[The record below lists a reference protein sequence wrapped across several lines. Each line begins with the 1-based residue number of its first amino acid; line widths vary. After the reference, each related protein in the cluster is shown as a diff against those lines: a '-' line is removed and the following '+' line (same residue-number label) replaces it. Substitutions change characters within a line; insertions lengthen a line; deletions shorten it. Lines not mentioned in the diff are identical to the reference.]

1 MDGKEFKGRVE
12 GRELTILDRKDW
24 NVVEE
29 YKVGNTTVKICDN
42 CCRDK
47 TPEDEKKIIQNIAR
61 IALDSY
67 QRQAAEMEAKAS

>member
-1 MDGKEFKGRVE
+1 M
-12 GRELTILDRKDW
+12 LDRKDW

-29 YKVGNTTVKICDN
+29 YKDGNTTVKICDN

-47 TPEDEKKIIQNIAR
+47 TPEDVQRMIKNIAR

-67 QRQAAEMEAKAS
+67 KAAETEAIAS

>member
-1 MDGKEFKGRVE
+1 M
-12 GRELTILDRKDW
+12 LDRKDW
-24 NVVEE
+24 NIVEE

-47 TPEDEKKIIQNIAR
+47 TPEDIDKIIKNIAR

-67 QRQAAEMEAKAS
+67 QRQAAEIEAKAS

>member
-1 MDGKEFKGRVE
+1 MMPE
-12 GRELTILDRKDW
+12 GRELSMLDHKDW
-24 NVVEE
+24 NIVEE

-47 TPEDEKKIIQNIAR
+47 TPEDIDKIIKNIAR

>member
-1 MDGKEFKGRVE
+1 MMPE
-12 GRELTILDRKDW
+12 GRELTMLDHKDW
-24 NVVEE
+24 NIVEE

-47 TPEDEKKIIQNIAR
+47 TPEDVKKIIQNIAR

>member
-1 MDGKEFKGRVE
+1 M
-12 GRELTILDRKDW
+12 LDRKDW

-47 TPEDEKKIIQNIAR
+47 TPEDIKLIIQNIAR

>member
-12 GRELTILDRKDW
+12 GRELTMLDRKDW

-47 TPEDEKKIIQNIAR
+47 TPEDIDKIIKNIAR

-67 QRQAAEMEAKAS
+67 QRQAAEIEAKAS